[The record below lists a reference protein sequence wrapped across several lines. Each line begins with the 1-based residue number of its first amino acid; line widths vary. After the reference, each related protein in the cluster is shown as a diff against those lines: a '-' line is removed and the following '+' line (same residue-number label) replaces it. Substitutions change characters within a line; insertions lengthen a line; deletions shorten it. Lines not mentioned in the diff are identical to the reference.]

1 MNKLFITGILF
12 LFFSTVFTSSAIA
25 KSDFLQASYVT
36 NNSSHYSSTRKHD
49 KHKKDKKDKKNKK
62 DKKDKKHKKD
72 KKDKKHKKLS
82 PSLGLFMTDLA
93 SMEAKDIF
101 AWDEIPYAF
110 MRFDV
115 NDINTKKPFKVSWKW
130 RFEKGPWISYEKE
143 TITNLPQNSLN
154 LWNSIDNWDL
164 QKQAGILTVQTKW
177 NNSGGIYGK
186 SQTHFAVAG
195 AVAPEPVSS
204 ILFVSGGALLA
215 GRRYLRR
222 KRNA

>member
-12 LFFSTVFTSSAIA
+12 LFFSAVFTNTTIA
-25 KSDFLQASYVT
+25 KSGFLQASYVT

-49 KHKKDKKDKKNKK
+49 KHKKDKKDKK
-62 DKKDKKHKKD
+62 DKKHKKQ
-72 KKDKKHKKLS
+72 
-82 PSLGLFMTDLA
+82 PPALGLFMTTFG

-101 AWDEIPYAF
+101 TWDETPYAF
-110 MRFDV
+110 MQFDD
-115 NDINTKKPFKVSWKW
+115 NDINTEKPLKVSWKW

-143 TITNLPQNSLN
+143 KITNFPQNNLN

-164 QKQAGILTVQTKW
+164 QKQAGTFTVQTKW
-177 NNSGGIYGK
+177 KNSHGIYGK
-186 SQTHFAVAG
+186 SQTHFAVAYEST
-195 AVAPEPVSS
+195 APVAPEPVSS

>member
-25 KSDFLQASYVT
+25 ESGFLQASYVT

-49 KHKKDKKDKKNKK
+49 KNKK
-62 DKKDKKHKKD
+62 DKKDKKYKKD

-82 PSLGLFMTDLA
+82 PSSGLFMTGLA

-101 AWDEIPYAF
+101 AWDETPYAF

-143 TITNLPQNSLN
+143 KITNFPQNNLN
-154 LWNSIDNWDL
+154 LWDTIDNWDL
-164 QKQAGILTVQTKW
+164 QKQAGTLTVQTKW